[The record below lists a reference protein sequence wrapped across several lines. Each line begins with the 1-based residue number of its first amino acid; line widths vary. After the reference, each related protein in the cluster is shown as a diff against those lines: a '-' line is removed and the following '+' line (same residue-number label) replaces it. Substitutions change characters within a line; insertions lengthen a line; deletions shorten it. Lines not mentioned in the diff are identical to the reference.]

1 MNINTQL
8 YDSIV
13 DNNLEE
19 VRILISRGG
28 RIDEAVNSEGQYAL
42 WIVTSR
48 GKTYQD
54 MISYLFTVL
63 KDEGQI
69 NTEENIINFDFSNG
83 TRDYIIQAYEF
94 ADRDIK
100 DYIYNFLLGN
110 IDHIPTTDELASDE
124 DIYNFLLGNIDH
136 IPTTDQL
143 VSNEDED
150 SETGTW
156 DEDSEA
162 ETVDYNVPGTW
173 DEDSE
178 AETVDYNVP
187 TDLETQDIEAPIN
200 IWNEPVRL
208 SNILSILGFN
218 QRLEA
223 VFTRQIT
230 EAYETRNNII
240 CTMGQ
245 NVFELENFENRL
257 LNSFNEADMIG
268 FIFPRVF
275 TTREQIL
282 CYDREQLRLY
292 WESKETTY
300 KGILPYSLE
309 EYENMKN
316 KYLYPEYFPNEEQI
330 TPMYFMNFD
339 QLPGTFFLR
348 DNAALVLQST
358 SRLFVVVP
366 ITRNWWDINPRTVTS
381 TYHNYENGG
390 DPLNIIVPVNNINY
404 QMQ

>member
-13 DNNLEE
+13 NNKLEE
-19 VRILISRGG
+19 VRILISMGG
-28 RIDEAVNSEGQYAL
+28 RIDEAVNSQGKYAL
-42 WIVTSR
+42 SIVTSR

-63 KDEGQI
+63 KDKGQI
-69 NTEENIINFDFSNG
+69 NTEENIINFPNG
-83 TRDYIIQAYEF
+83 TRDYIIQAYES

-110 IDHIPTTDELASDE
+110 LHHIPTTDELASDE

-178 AETVDYNVP
+178 AETVEDYNVS
-187 TDLETQDIEAPIN
+187 THLETQDIEAPIN

-208 SNILSILGFN
+208 SNILYILGFN

-223 VFTRQIT
+223 AYIREIT
-230 EAYETRNNII
+230 GKYETRDNII

-245 NVFELENFENRL
+245 NVFELENFGGRL

-309 EYENMKN
+309 EYEDMKN
-316 KYLYPEYFPNEEQI
+316 KYFYREYYPNQEQI

-366 ITRNWWDINPRTVTS
+366 ITRNWWDINPPTVRS
-381 TYHNYENGG
+381 TYHNHQNGG
-390 DPLNIIVPVNNINY
+390 DPLNIIVPVNNTNY
-404 QMQ
+404 EIQ